1 MVELV
6 ENKKWIFSVFLIRL
20 FVVGLLQTF
29 SNTVEQ
35 KAKWIFDK
43 LKGVELKLYCE
54 LSIYLFLSH
63 QTMLNLFFSINAM
76 FL

>member
-6 ENKKWIFSVFLIRL
+6 ENKKWIFSVFFIRL

-54 LSIYLFLSH
+54 LSIYLSLSH
-63 QTMLNLFFSINAM
+63 YAMLNLFFYINAM